1 MKNGKEEAVMIREEK
16 IKVERIRQ
24 KRKKR
29 RIRRFLQAAVWT
41 GITVLALVIGTFA
54 IKFLA
59 ARFDDSF
66 ETDQM
71 TVEDLEKTDTWK
83 EIFENRVHYPK
94 AMLEALKKN
103 PEILNFVKNYPD
115 SEPVVQGGISKKEKA
130 VEHPLFLQWDA
141 RWGYVPYGE
150 DNIGL
155 SGCGPTCLS
164 MVIFSLTRNES
175 ATPDAIAGY
184 SMNRGYYEY
193 GAGTSWN
200 LMTDAAKQY
209 GVMAEGLALS
219 EDIMKK
225 HLDNGH
231 MIICSM
237 GPGDFTTTGHFIVI
251 YGYDRNGFL
260 VNDPYSRIRSNKT
273 WDYNTISGQI
283 KAMWVYCVK

>member
-1 MKNGKEEAVMIREEK
+1 MTREER
-16 IKVERIRQ
+16 IKRERIRQ
-24 KRKKR
+24 RRKRR
-29 RIRRFLQAAVWT
+29 RIRRLLQLTVWT
-41 GITVLALVIGTFA
+41 GIIVIALATGTTA

-59 ARFDDSF
+59 AQFDDSF

-71 TVEDLEKTDTWK
+71 SAEDMEKTDTYK
-83 EIFENRVHYPK
+83 EIFENRALYPK
-94 AMLEALKKN
+94 TMLEALEKN
-103 PEILNFVKNYPD
+103 PEIQDFVKDYPD
-115 SEPVVQGGISKKEKA
+115 SEPVVQGGISDEEKA
-130 VEHPLFLQWDA
+130 AEHPLFLQWDA
-141 RWGYVPYGE
+141 RWGYVPYGD

-155 SGCGPTCLS
+155 SGCGPACLS

-184 SMNRGYYEY
+184 SMDMGYYEY

-200 LMTDAAKQY
+200 LMTDAAAQY

-219 EDIMKK
+219 EGIMKE

-251 YGYDRNGFL
+251 YGYDQDGFL

-273 WDYNTISGQI
+273 WDYDTISGQI
-283 KAMWVYCVK
+283 RGMWVYSVG

>member
-1 MKNGKEEAVMIREEK
+1 MTREER
-16 IKVERIRQ
+16 IKRERIRQ
-24 KRKKR
+24 RRKKR
-29 RIRRFLQAAVWT
+29 RIRRLLQLEVWT
-41 GITVLALVIGTFA
+41 GIIVIALATGTTA

-59 ARFDDSF
+59 AQFDDSF

-71 TVEDLEKTDTWK
+71 SAEDMEKTDTYK
-83 EIFENRVHYPK
+83 EIFENRALYPK
-94 AMLEALKKN
+94 TMLEALEKN
-103 PEILNFVKNYPD
+103 PEIQDFVKNYPD
-115 SEPVVQGGISKKEKA
+115 SKPVVQGGISDEEKA
-130 VEHPLFLQWDA
+130 AEHPLFLQWDA
-141 RWGYVPYGE
+141 RWGYVSYGD

-155 SGCGPTCLS
+155 SGCGPACLS

-184 SMNRGYYEY
+184 SMNMGYYEY

-200 LMTDAAKQY
+200 LMTDAAAQY

-219 EDIMKK
+219 EGIMKE

-251 YGYDRNGFL
+251 YGYDQDGFL
-260 VNDPYSRIRSNKT
+260 VNDPYSRIRSNRT
-273 WDYNTISGQI
+273 WDYDTISGQI
-283 KAMWVYCVK
+283 RGMWVYRAG

>member
-1 MKNGKEEAVMIREEK
+1 MTREER
-16 IKVERIRQ
+16 IKRERIRQ
-24 KRKKR
+24 RRKRR
-29 RIRRFLQAAVWT
+29 RIRRLLQLTVWT
-41 GITVLALVIGTFA
+41 GIIVIALATGTTA

-59 ARFDDSF
+59 AQFDDSF

-71 TVEDLEKTDTWK
+71 SAEDMEKTDTYK
-83 EIFENRVHYPK
+83 EIFENRALYPK
-94 AMLEALKKN
+94 TMLEALEKN
-103 PEILNFVKNYPD
+103 PEIQDFVKDYPD
-115 SEPVVQGGISKKEKA
+115 SEPVVQGGISDEEKA
-130 VEHPLFLQWDA
+130 AEHPLFLQWDA
-141 RWGYVPYGE
+141 RWGYVPYGD

-155 SGCGPTCLS
+155 SGCGPACLS

-184 SMNRGYYEY
+184 SMNMGYYEY

-200 LMTDAAKQY
+200 LMTDAAAQY

-219 EDIMKK
+219 EGIMKE

-251 YGYDRNGFL
+251 YGYDQDGFL
-260 VNDPYSRIRSNKT
+260 VNDPYSRIRSNRT
-273 WDYNTISGQI
+273 WDYDTISGQI
-283 KAMWVYCVK
+283 RGMWVYRAG

>member
-1 MKNGKEEAVMIREEK
+1 MTREER
-16 IKVERIRQ
+16 IKRERIRQ
-24 KRKKR
+24 RRKRR
-29 RIRRFLQAAVWT
+29 RIRRLLQLTVWT
-41 GITVLALVIGTFA
+41 GIIVIALATGTTA

-59 ARFDDSF
+59 AQFDDSF

-71 TVEDLEKTDTWK
+71 SAEDMEKTDTYK
-83 EIFENRVHYPK
+83 EIFENRALYPK
-94 AMLEALKKN
+94 TMLEALEKN
-103 PEILNFVKNYPD
+103 PEIQDFVKNYPD
-115 SEPVVQGGISKKEKA
+115 SEPVVQGGISDEEKA
-130 VEHPLFLQWDA
+130 AEHPLFLQWDA
-141 RWGYVPYGE
+141 RWGYVSYGD

-155 SGCGPTCLS
+155 SGCGPACLS

-184 SMNRGYYEY
+184 SMNMGYYEY

-200 LMTDAAKQY
+200 LMTDAAAQY

-219 EDIMKK
+219 EGIMKE

-237 GPGDFTTTGHFIVI
+237 GPGDFTTMGHFIVI
-251 YGYDRNGFL
+251 YGYDQDGFL

-273 WDYNTISGQI
+273 WDYDTISGQI
-283 KAMWVYCVK
+283 RGMWVYSVG

>member
-1 MKNGKEEAVMIREEK
+1 MTREER
-16 IKVERIRQ
+16 IKRERIRQ
-24 KRKKR
+24 RRKRR
-29 RIRRFLQAAVWT
+29 RIRRLLQLTVWT
-41 GITVLALVIGTFA
+41 GIIVIALATGTTA

-59 ARFDDSF
+59 AQFDDSF

-71 TVEDLEKTDTWK
+71 SAEDMEKTDTYK
-83 EIFENRVHYPK
+83 EIFENRALYPK
-94 AMLEALKKN
+94 TMLEALEKN
-103 PEILNFVKNYPD
+103 PEIQDFVKNYPD
-115 SEPVVQGGISKKEKA
+115 SEPVVQGGISDEEKA
-130 VEHPLFLQWDA
+130 AEHPLFLQWDA
-141 RWGYVPYGE
+141 RWGYVSYGD

-155 SGCGPTCLS
+155 SGCGPACLS

-184 SMNRGYYEY
+184 SMNMGYYEY

-200 LMTDAAKQY
+200 LMTDAAAQY

-219 EDIMKK
+219 EGIMKE

-251 YGYDRNGFL
+251 YGYDQDGFL

-273 WDYNTISGQI
+273 WDYDTISGQI
-283 KAMWVYCVK
+283 RGMWVYSFQ

>member
-1 MKNGKEEAVMIREEK
+1 MTREER
-16 IKVERIRQ
+16 IKRERIRQ
-24 KRKKR
+24 RRKKR
-29 RIRRFLQAAVWT
+29 RIRRLLQSAVWT
-41 GITVLALVIGTFA
+41 GIIVIALATGTTA

-59 ARFDDSF
+59 AQFDDSF

-71 TVEDLEKTDTWK
+71 SAEDMEKTDTYK
-83 EIFENRVHYPK
+83 EIFENRALYPK
-94 AMLEALKKN
+94 TMLEALEKN
-103 PEILNFVKNYPD
+103 PEIQDFVKNYPD
-115 SEPVVQGGISKKEKA
+115 SEPVVQGGISDEEKA
-130 VEHPLFLQWDA
+130 AEHPLFLQWDA
-141 RWGYVPYGE
+141 RWGYVSYGD

-155 SGCGPTCLS
+155 SGCGPACLS

-184 SMNRGYYEY
+184 SMNMGYYEY

-200 LMTDAAKQY
+200 LMTDAAAQY

-219 EDIMKK
+219 EGIMKE

-251 YGYDRNGFL
+251 YGYDQDGFL
-260 VNDPYSRIRSNKT
+260 VNDPYSRIRSNRT
-273 WDYNTISGQI
+273 WDYDTISGQI
-283 KAMWVYCVK
+283 RGMWVYSFQ

>member
-1 MKNGKEEAVMIREEK
+1 MTREER
-16 IKVERIRQ
+16 IKRERIRQ
-24 KRKKR
+24 RRKRR
-29 RIRRFLQAAVWT
+29 RIRRLLQLTVWT
-41 GITVLALVIGTFA
+41 GIIVIALATGTTA

-59 ARFDDSF
+59 AQFDDSF

-71 TVEDLEKTDTWK
+71 SAEDMEKTDTYK
-83 EIFENRVHYPK
+83 EIFENRALYPK
-94 AMLEALKKN
+94 TMLEALEKN
-103 PEILNFVKNYPD
+103 PEIQDFVKNYPD
-115 SEPVVQGGISKKEKA
+115 SEPVVQGGISDEEKA
-130 VEHPLFLQWDA
+130 AEHPLFLQWDA
-141 RWGYVPYGE
+141 RWGYVSYGD

-155 SGCGPTCLS
+155 SGCGPACLS

-184 SMNRGYYEY
+184 SMNMGYYEY

-200 LMTDAAKQY
+200 LMTDAAAQY

-219 EDIMKK
+219 EGIMKE

-251 YGYDRNGFL
+251 YGYDQDGFL

-273 WDYNTISGQI
+273 WDYDTTSGQI
-283 KAMWVYCVK
+283 RGMWVYSVG

>member
-1 MKNGKEEAVMIREEK
+1 MTREER
-16 IKVERIRQ
+16 IKRERIRQ
-24 KRKKR
+24 RRKRR
-29 RIRRFLQAAVWT
+29 RIRRLLQLTVWT
-41 GITVLALVIGTFA
+41 GIIVIALATGTTA

-59 ARFDDSF
+59 AQFDDSF

-71 TVEDLEKTDTWK
+71 SAEDMEKTDTYK
-83 EIFENRVHYPK
+83 EIFENGALYPK
-94 AMLEALKKN
+94 TMLEALEKN
-103 PEILNFVKNYPD
+103 PEIQDFVKNYPD
-115 SEPVVQGGISKKEKA
+115 SEPVVQGGISDEEKA
-130 VEHPLFLQWDA
+130 AEHPLFLQWDA
-141 RWGYVPYGE
+141 RWGYVSYGD

-155 SGCGPTCLS
+155 SGCGPACLS

-184 SMNRGYYEY
+184 SMNMGYYEY

-200 LMTDAAKQY
+200 LMTDAAAQY

-219 EDIMKK
+219 EGIMKE

-251 YGYDRNGFL
+251 YGYDQDGFL

-273 WDYNTISGQI
+273 WDYDTISGQI
-283 KAMWVYCVK
+283 RGMWVYSVG

>member
-1 MKNGKEEAVMIREEK
+1 MTREER
-16 IKVERIRQ
+16 IKRERIRQ
-24 KRKKR
+24 RRKRR
-29 RIRRFLQAAVWT
+29 RIRRLLQLTVWT
-41 GITVLALVIGTFA
+41 GIIVIALATGTTA

-59 ARFDDSF
+59 AQFDDSF

-71 TVEDLEKTDTWK
+71 SAEDMEKTDTYK
-83 EIFENRVHYPK
+83 EIFENRALYPK
-94 AMLEALKKN
+94 TMLEALEKN
-103 PEILNFVKNYPD
+103 PEIQDFVKNYPD
-115 SEPVVQGGISKKEKA
+115 SEPVVQGGISDEEKA
-130 VEHPLFLQWDA
+130 AEHPLFLQWDA
-141 RWGYVPYGE
+141 RWGYVSYGD

-155 SGCGPTCLS
+155 SGCGPACLS

-184 SMNRGYYEY
+184 SMNMGYYEY

-200 LMTDAAKQY
+200 LMTDAAAQY

-219 EDIMKK
+219 EGIMKE

-251 YGYDRNGFL
+251 YGYDQDGFL

-273 WDYNTISGQI
+273 WDYDTISGQI
-283 KAMWVYCVK
+283 RGMWVYSVG

>member
-1 MKNGKEEAVMIREEK
+1 MTREER
-16 IKVERIRQ
+16 IKRERIRQ
-24 KRKKR
+24 RRKKR
-29 RIRRFLQAAVWT
+29 RIRRLLQLTVWT
-41 GITVLALVIGTFA
+41 GIIVIALATGTTA

-59 ARFDDSF
+59 AQFDDSF

-71 TVEDLEKTDTWK
+71 SAEDMEKTDTYK
-83 EIFENRVHYPK
+83 EIFENRALYPK
-94 AMLEALKKN
+94 TMLEALEKN
-103 PEILNFVKNYPD
+103 PEIQDFVKNYPD
-115 SEPVVQGGISKKEKA
+115 SEPVVQGGISDEEKA
-130 VEHPLFLQWDA
+130 AEHPLFLQWDA
-141 RWGYVPYGE
+141 RWGYVSYGD

-155 SGCGPTCLS
+155 SGCGPACLS

-184 SMNRGYYEY
+184 SMDMGYYEY

-200 LMTDAAKQY
+200 LMTDAAAQY

-219 EDIMKK
+219 EGIMKE

-251 YGYDRNGFL
+251 YGYDQDGFL

-273 WDYNTISGQI
+273 WDYDTISGQI
-283 KAMWVYCVK
+283 RGMWVYSVG

>member
-1 MKNGKEEAVMIREEK
+1 MTREER
-16 IKVERIRQ
+16 IKRERIRQ
-24 KRKKR
+24 RRKRR
-29 RIRRFLQAAVWT
+29 RIRRLLQLTVWT
-41 GITVLALVIGTFA
+41 GIIVIALATGTTA

-59 ARFDDSF
+59 AQFDDSF

-71 TVEDLEKTDTWK
+71 SAEDMEKTDTYK
-83 EIFENRVHYPK
+83 EIFENRALYPK
-94 AMLEALKKN
+94 TMLEALEKN
-103 PEILNFVKNYPD
+103 PEIQDFVKNYPD
-115 SEPVVQGGISKKEKA
+115 SEPVVQGGISDEEKA
-130 VEHPLFLQWDA
+130 AEHPLFLQWDA
-141 RWGYVPYGE
+141 RWGYVPYGD

-155 SGCGPTCLS
+155 SGCGPACLS

-184 SMNRGYYEY
+184 SMDMGYYEY

-200 LMTDAAKQY
+200 LMTDAAAQY

-219 EDIMKK
+219 EGIMKE

-251 YGYDRNGFL
+251 YGYDQDGFL

-273 WDYNTISGQI
+273 WDYDTISGQI
-283 KAMWVYCVK
+283 RGMWVYSVG